1 MRRSLR
7 LRDEESLTAGRGG
20 EEADVKD
27 PQIHPTAII
36 HPSAELGEDVEI
48 GAYAIIGQGVRIH
61 RGTRV
66 GDHARISGPA
76 QIGEESRIFPFAVV
90 GEDPQD
96 LKYGGEPTELIVGAR
111 CIFREFCTIHRG
123 TVQGGGRTVIGS
135 HSYFMAYSHVAHD
148 CIIGEHVILANGATL
163 AGHIE
168 IQDHAILG
176 GLVAVHQY
184 VRIGC
189 YAMVGGFSGV
199 AQDVPPYTLV
209 AGDRS
214 RLFGLN
220 MVGLRRHGFA
230 PETINGLRKAYRL
243 LFRSNL
249 PLQRAMERVRAEIP
263 ASEEVETLLRFL
275 QGSRRGVCR

>member
-1 MRRSLR
+1 MS
-7 LRDEESLTAGRGG
+7 GP
-20 EEADVKD
+20 K
-27 PQIHPTAII
+27 IHPTAIV
-36 HPSAELGEDVEI
+36 HPSAELEEDVEI
-48 GAYAIIGQGVRIH
+48 GAYAVVGQRVRIGK
-61 RGTRV
+61 GTRV
-66 GDHARISGPA
+66 GDHSRVSGPTH
-76 QIGEESRIFPFAVV
+76 IGEGSRIFPLAVV

-96 LKYGGEPTELIVGAR
+96 LKYRGEPTELIVGEQ

-148 CIIGEHVILANGATL
+148 CIIGDHVIMANGATL

-168 IQDHAILG
+168 IQDHAIIG

-199 AQDVPPYTLV
+199 AQDVPPYTLA

-230 PETINGLRKAYRL
+230 PESIDGLRKAYRL
-243 LFRSNL
+243 LFRSNT
-249 PLQRAMERVRAEIP
+249 PLQQAIERVREEISGC
-263 ASEEVETLLRFL
+263 AEVETLLRFL
-275 QGSRRGVCR
+275 QGSRRGICR

>member
-1 MRRSLR
+1 MSGPR
-7 LRDEESLTAGRGG
+7 
-20 EEADVKD
+20 
-27 PQIHPTAII
+27 IHPTAIV

-48 GAYAIIGQGVRIH
+48 GAYAVVGAGVRIGK
-61 RGTRV
+61 GTRI
-66 GDHARISGPA
+66 GDHARVSGPT
-76 QIGEESRIFPFAVV
+76 QIGEGSRIFPMAVV

-96 LKYGGEPTELIVGAR
+96 LKYRGEPTELVVGQR

-148 CIIGEHVILANGATL
+148 CIIGDHVIMANGATL

-220 MVGLRRHGFA
+220 MVGLRRHGFSQ
-230 PETINGLRKAYRL
+230 ESIKGLRKAYRL
-243 LFRSNL
+243 LFRSNM
-249 PLQRAMERVRAEIP
+249 PLQQAMEKVREEVQGCA
-263 ASEEVETLLRFL
+263 EVETLLRFL
-275 QGSRRGVCR
+275 QGSRRGICR